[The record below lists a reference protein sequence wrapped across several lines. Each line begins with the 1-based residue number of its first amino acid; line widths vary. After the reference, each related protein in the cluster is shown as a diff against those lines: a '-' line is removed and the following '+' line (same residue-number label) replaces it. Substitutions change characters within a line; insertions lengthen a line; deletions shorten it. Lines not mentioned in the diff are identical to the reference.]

1 MRINNIIARPVF
13 SEKSVGLAGAG
24 KYVFKVR
31 KDASKG
37 TISNSLKD
45 TFGVDVVSIT
55 TMVMPGKKR
64 RKSRTAGFVKTG
76 LWKKAIVKIK
86 EGQKIELFEEKK

>member
-1 MRINNIIARPVF
+1 MRINNIIQKPVF
-13 SEKSVGLAGAG
+13 SEKSVGLNGVG

-31 KDASKG
+31 KDVSKG
-37 TISNSLKD
+37 TISDSLKD
-45 TFGVDVVSIT
+45 AFGVDVVSIT

-64 RKSRTAGFVKTG
+64 RKGKTAGFLKTG
-76 LWKKAIVKIK
+76 LWKKAIVKLK